1 MVMHCG
7 NVDAAFDQLGHN
19 RVDLALQQHEVTHHH
34 GHVTHR
40 LERSPAAESECW
52 ADCNAVKRDLQVGTG
67 KAVTMDG
74 TANRACSAENA
85 VDLGPVDCLRVSDDG
100 RRQYGAARCENP

>member
-1 MVMHCG
+1 MVVDGG
-7 NVDAAFDQLGHN
+7 NVDTTLNQLGHY
-19 RVDLALQQHEVTHHH
+19 RVYLALQQHEVAHHH

-40 LERSPAAESECW
+40 LERSPAAESECR
-52 ADCNAVKRDLQVGTG
+52 ADRHAVKRHLQVGTG
-67 KAVTMDG
+67 KAVAMDG